1 MVLTRQNQP
10 LINLLYVR
18 QVIAFF
24 YRLFNL
30 YSRTKRQTM
39 RLNFT
44 LSALFIALVTSV
56 FSQSALDTV
65 KSQFAQISDIKMHYK
80 VYGTGA
86 DVVFLLHGSMESMG
100 NWDKQ
105 IPELA
110 KRYKVVALDNRGHG
124 KSTFTDRKLD
134 YALLSEDVLGLMD
147 VLKVDSAAI
156 VGFGDG
162 GIIGLYLAINHP
174 ERVRKLVAIGANYK
188 VDTSVV
194 YHEVLDKVKAW
205 DSDKVYSF
213 VRNNFRGWPNDKLL
227 GPFTERMKTMLLTE
241 PNLNTGDLKKI
252 KCPALFITG
261 DHDIIKMSHTSE
273 MFENV
278 QRGYLAVIPGTRHYP
293 QKEKPGVVNS
303 IIMDFLSKKFIKLDR
318 F

>member
-1 MVLTRQNQP
+1 MKFKITLFAC
-10 LINLLYVR
+10 LLFC
-18 QVIAFF
+18 ISTAF
-24 YRLFNL
+24 
-30 YSRTKRQTM
+30 
-39 RLNFT
+39 
-44 LSALFIALVTSV
+44 A
-56 FSQSALDTV
+56 QSAIDTV
-65 KSQFAQISDIKMHYK
+65 KGQFAKINDIKIHYK

-105 IPELA
+105 IPDLA
-110 KRYKVVALDNRGHG
+110 KRYKVITLDNRGHG
-124 KSTFTDRKLD
+124 KSTFTDRKMD
-134 YALLSEDVLGLMD
+134 YALMSDDVLGLMN
-147 VLKVDSAAI
+147 VLKIDSANI

-162 GIIGLYLAINHP
+162 GIIGLYLAIEHP
-174 ERVRKLVAIGANYK
+174 ERVRKLVAIGANYR

-194 YHEVLDKVKAW
+194 YHEVLEKVKAW

-227 GPFTERMKTMLLTE
+227 TQFTERMKTMLLTE
-241 PNLNTGDLKKI
+241 PNLTTDDLKKI
-252 KCPALFITG
+252 KCPALFVTG

-293 QKEKPGVVNS
+293 QKDKPGVVNP
-303 IIMDFLSKKFIKLDR
+303 IILDFLSKKFIKLDR

>member
-1 MVLTRQNQP
+1 MKL
-10 LINLLYVR
+10 
-18 QVIAFF
+18 
-24 YRLFNL
+24 
-30 YSRTKRQTM
+30 K
-39 RLNFT
+39 FT
-44 LSALFIALVTSV
+44 LSLLLAAFVLST
-56 FSQSALDTV
+56 FSQTAVDTA
-65 KSQFAQISDIKMHYK
+65 KSRFAKIDDIKMHYK
-80 VYGTGA
+80 VFGAGA
-86 DVVFLLHGSMESMG
+86 DVVFLLHGSMESMV

-105 IPELA
+105 IPDLA
-110 KRYKVVALDNRGHG
+110 KRYRVVALDNRGHG

-134 YALLSEDVLGLMD
+134 YTLLSEDVVALMD
-147 VLKVDSAAI
+147 ELKIDSAAI

-213 VRNNFRGWPNDKLL
+213 VRSNFRGWPNDKLL
-227 GPFTERMKTMLLTE
+227 GPFTDRMKTMLLTE
-241 PNLNTGDLKKI
+241 PNLNTSDLNKI

-278 QRGYLAVIPGTRHYP
+278 RRGYLAVIPGTRHYP
-293 QKEKPGVVNS
+293 QKDKPGVVNP
-303 IIMDFLSKKFIKLDR
+303 IILDFLSKKFIKLDR